1 MPAIAMCHQSTAAP
15 RLGANE
21 VHVWRV
27 RLHGRDRARTAT
39 TTATALRAHRAGERA
54 RARCALRR
62 ILARYTGLAAD
73 ALRIEADA
81 RGKPRLAHPGA
92 PAFNLSHTD
101 GLALVAVARSPV
113 GIDVERLRPLA
124 DAPGLARRFL
134 APAEATA
141 VAAGGAAARDA
152 AFLRVWTRKE
162 AVLKA
167 SGHGL
172 ALDTRAIEVG
182 TGPRRRVLT
191 LAAAREAGDFELLS
205 LPVARGWV
213 AALAL
218 AASPDPGA
226 ATRVAVRCF
235 DLAATNPD
243 GDAPTWSSP

>member
-1 MPAIAMCHQSTAAP
+1 MPASTMRHETATAP

-27 RLHGRDRARTAT
+27 RLHGLDRARPAT
-39 TTATALRAHRAGERA
+39 TETALRAHRAGERA
-54 RARCALRR
+54 RARSALRR
-62 ILARYTGLAAD
+62 ILGRYTGLAAD

-92 PAFNLSHTD
+92 PAFNLSHTE
-101 GLALVAVARSPV
+101 GLALVAVARTPV

-124 DAPGLARRFL
+124 DALGLARRFL
-134 APAEATA
+134 APAEAAA
-141 VAAGGAAARDA
+141 VAAGGAAGRDA

-162 AVLKA
+162 ALLKA

-182 TGPRRRVLT
+182 SGPAPHAPAR
-191 LAAAREAGDFELLS
+191 AAVPEAGAFQVQS
-205 LPVARGWV
+205 LAVESGWL

-218 AASPDPGA
+218 QVQPDPV
-226 ATRVAVRCF
+226 ATAPVAIRCY
-235 DLAATNPD
+235 DLATMDPD
-243 GDAPTWSSP
+243 GEAPTWSSP

>member
-1 MPAIAMCHQSTAAP
+1 MMAASAMRHESAAAP
-15 RLGANE
+15 PLGANE

-27 RLHGRDRARTAT
+27 RLHGRDRARPA
-39 TTATALRAHRAGERA
+39 TTATALRAERAGERA

-101 GLALVAVARSPV
+101 GLTLVAVARTPV

-124 DAPGLARRFL
+124 DALGLAHRFL
-134 APAEATA
+134 APAEAAA
-141 VAAGGAAARDA
+141 VAATGAAARDA
-152 AFLRVWTRKE
+152 AFLRAWTRKE

-182 TGPRRRVLT
+182 TGRRRRVPA
-191 LAAAREAGDFELLS
+191 LAAAPEAGDFELLS

-218 AASPDPGA
+218 SASADPGA
-226 ATRVAVRCF
+226 ATRVAVRCL
-235 DLAATNPD
+235 DLATAEP
-243 GDAPTWSSP
+243 GGAAPTWSSP

>member
-1 MPAIAMCHQSTAAP
+1 MPASAMRQESAAAP
-15 RLGANE
+15 PLGANE

-27 RLHGRDRARTAT
+27 RLHGRDGARPAMA
-39 TTATALRAHRAGERA
+39 ATALRAHRAGERA
-54 RARCALRR
+54 RARSALRR

-81 RGKPRLAHPGA
+81 LGKPRLAHPGA

-101 GLALVAVARSPV
+101 GLALVAVARTPV

-124 DAPGLARRFL
+124 DAPGLAHRFL
-134 APAEATA
+134 APAEAAA
-141 VAAGGAAARDA
+141 VAARGAEARDA

-182 TGPRRRVLT
+182 TGPGRRVLA
-191 LAAAREAGDFELLS
+191 LVAAREAGEFELLS
-205 LPVARGWV
+205 VPVARGWV

-218 AASPDPGA
+218 AVAPDRGA

-235 DLAATNPD
+235 DLRTADP
-243 GDAPTWSSP
+243 GGEPHTWSNP